1 MTTDMFDELF
11 AIAKAEIADLDEKA
25 EGMPALQVTV
35 LLTYSN
41 HFYVAVND
49 VDGTIC
55 EKMKQTND
63 TRVIKVLTMWKDG
76 SIDLPSFDFRD
87 ALIQMDERNLNA
99 EMILNG
105 MGGYHTKTLAV
116 SMPPVQK

>member
-1 MTTDMFDELF
+1 MFDELF
-11 AIAKAEIADLDEKA
+11 AIANAELAILNEKI
-25 EGMPALQVTV
+25 ERLPDPQVIV
-35 LLTYSN
+35 LLTDRN
-41 HFYVAVND
+41 RFYVAAND

-55 EKMKQTND
+55 EAMKREKD
-63 TRVIKVLTMWKDG
+63 TKVIRILAMWKDG
-76 SIDLPSFDFRD
+76 SVDLPSFDFRD